1 MKPKAPMIIVMGKA
15 IFTADRAR
23 SPTRLDTNS
32 PSTTLYREV
41 KIIITMVGSV

>member
-1 MKPKAPMIIVMGKA
+1 MGKA

-23 SPTRLDTNS
+23 SPTKLDTNS